1 MQTKETPRLP
11 QVAKVQDPGQVE
23 VNQVSI
29 LTYHVLTFYFPL
41 DVQSKLK
48 AMVTQV
54 PQNQSAPQ
62 GQYSPKYRSKTQG
75 GKMAPQQRGAQ
86 KKQINQFG
94 MLGPPPEKDRGKK
107 CLVLDLDETLVHSQF
122 NQIKSPDYTIP
133 VDIEGNVCNIFVSK
147 RPGVDNFL
155 KTMSQHFE
163 LVIFTASLSKYA
175 DPLMN
180 LMDPNGYCT
189 MRLFREHCTYING
202 VFTKDMSKIG
212 RDMKD
217 AIILDNSPSAYM
229 LQPECAMPIISWY
242 DDPKDRQLFDLI
254 PLFIQLSQIYDCR
267 EALTRFVKNNTV
279 DFNLAKQVCNALL
292 EKQERDKERE
302 RQIQMQQQ

>member
-1 MQTKETPRLP
+1 
-11 QVAKVQDPGQVE
+11 
-23 VNQVSI
+23 
-29 LTYHVLTFYFPL
+29 
-41 DVQSKLK
+41 
-48 AMVTQV
+48 
-54 PQNQSAPQ
+54 
-62 GQYSPKYRSKTQG
+62 
-75 GKMAPQQRGAQ
+75 MAPQQRGAH

-133 VDIEGNVCNIFVSK
+133 VYIEGNVCNIFVSK

-242 DDPKDRQLFDLI
+242 DDPKDR
-254 PLFIQLSQIYDCR
+254 
-267 EALTRFVKNNTV
+267 
-279 DFNLAKQVCNALL
+279 
-292 EKQERDKERE
+292 
-302 RQIQMQQQ
+302 

>member
-1 MQTKETPRLP
+1 M
-11 QVAKVQDPGQVE
+11 KV
-23 VNQVSI
+23 
-29 LTYHVLTFYFPL
+29 
-41 DVQSKLK
+41 
-48 AMVTQV
+48 
-54 PQNQSAPQ
+54 
-62 GQYSPKYRSKTQG
+62 
-75 GKMAPQQRGAQ
+75 PQQRGAS
-86 KKQINQFG
+86 KKQAQQFG
-94 MLGPPPEKDRGKK
+94 MLGPPPEKNRGMK

-122 NQIKSPDYTIP
+122 NQIKTPDYTIP

-155 KTMSQHFE
+155 KTMSQYFE

-242 DDPKDRQLFDLI
+242 DDPKDR
-254 PLFIQLSQIYDCR
+254 
-267 EALTRFVKNNTV
+267 
-279 DFNLAKQVCNALL
+279 
-292 EKQERDKERE
+292 
-302 RQIQMQQQ
+302 